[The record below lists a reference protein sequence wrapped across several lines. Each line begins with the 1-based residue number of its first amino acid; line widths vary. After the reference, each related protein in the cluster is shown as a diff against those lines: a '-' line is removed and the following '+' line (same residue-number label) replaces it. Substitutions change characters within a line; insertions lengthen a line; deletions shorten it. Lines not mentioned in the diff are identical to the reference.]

1 MLKLIIKC
9 LICVFFIEMGD
20 EVKKLEF
27 WLGDWGLFLIDYNCL
42 VIEVF
47 KRLFIVLLC
56 GIYV

>member
-56 GIYV
+56 GI

>member
-1 MLKLIIKC
+1 M
-9 LICVFFIEMGD
+9 FFIEMGD

-27 WLGDWGLFLIDYNCL
+27 WLGDWGLLLIDYNCL